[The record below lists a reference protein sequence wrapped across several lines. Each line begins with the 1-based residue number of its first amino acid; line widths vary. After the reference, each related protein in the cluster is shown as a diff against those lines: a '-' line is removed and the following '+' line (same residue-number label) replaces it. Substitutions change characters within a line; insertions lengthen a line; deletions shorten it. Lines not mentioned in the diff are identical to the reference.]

1 MQSTQYSSL
10 RQWLPLSSSPS
21 NSSPPPPLWS
31 LGFLWGK
38 PCSIFPF
45 CLLYKGS
52 LQQSRSLSKGHRVPR
67 MIRFSENRVI
77 RRDSGF
83 RRYEQCLF
91 SEAEGTSGR
100 WFTSEN
106 RKYLP
111 WLACEF
117 RLHSVVGV
125 RTSVRW
131 GTLEGWGW
139 QRGLWT
145 RGATDLRGLEVPA
158 ARGGTGGS
166 RETVCVHGNKTK
178 TKGTEQMSD
187 ITIYLMCCCQDKS
200 DKIHKRP

>member
-1 MQSTQYSSL
+1 MQSAQYSSL
-10 RQWLPLSSSPS
+10 RQRLPLSSSPP

-31 LGFLWGK
+31 FEFLWGK

-52 LQQSRSLSKGHRVPR
+52 LQQGRSLSKGHRVPR

-83 RRYEQCLF
+83 RRYELCLF
-91 SEAEGTSGR
+91 SEAEGTRGR
-100 WFTSEN
+100 WFISEN

-111 WLACEF
+111 CLACEF
-117 RLHSVVGV
+117 RLCSMVSV
-125 RTSVRW
+125 RTSVGW
-131 GTLEGWGW
+131 GTLEGRGC
-139 QRGLWT
+139 QGGLWT
-145 RGATDLRGLEVPA
+145 RGAADLRGLEGRA
-158 ARGGTGGS
+158 ARGRTGES
-166 RETVCVHGNKTK
+166 KETVSVHENKTK
-178 TKGTEQMSD
+178 TKSTEQMSD